1 MARHMVREVVRF
13 GHWDAYIAANK
24 AWSKEAVRLGMPA
37 YRLFSSTWGTQ
48 NEAFFE
54 ADWESGVDIDAAF
67 NAAMKDEAF
76 IAATRAFAE
85 HVVDGASV
93 NYLLSEENVS

>member
-13 GHWDAYIAANK
+13 GHWDAYLAANK
-24 AWSKEAVRLGMPA
+24 AWNRAAVRLGMPA
-37 YRLFSSTWGTQ
+37 YRLYSPTWGTQ

-54 ADWESGVDIDAAF
+54 ADWESGVDIDEAF

-76 IAATRAFAE
+76 KTASRAFAE

-93 NYLLSEENVS
+93 NYLLAEESLD